1 MSRVSRTRGAFPET
15 RWTRVLAVRDGVEA
29 SLDSEHALS
38 ELCETYWLPIYAYAR
53 RLGESQHEAEDMTQ
67 EFFGMVL
74 NRELFQRARPERG
87 RLRSFLLGA
96 FNTFRAERA
105 RDAKRIKRGGQNRF
119 VPLDEALGEELL
131 GEAPSAVVEPQV
143 EFDRLWAQ
151 TILHRTLRALQNE
164 YHQRAQLALHDHLR
178 PFLGLDAPAQHIAV
192 AAAELRMTPGAFR
205 VAIFRMRKR
214 FRTLLEE
221 RVADTLTQDMNVQEE
236 IRHLATYLTHS
247 WPGENTPKGDHAG
260 A

>member
-1 MSRVSRTRGAFPET
+1 MSRGNRTRGVFPET
-15 RWTRVLAVRDGVEA
+15 RWTRVLAVRDGVDA
-29 SLDSEHALS
+29 SLDSARALS

-53 RLGESQHEAEDMTQ
+53 RFGESPHEAEDMTQ

-74 NRELFQRARPERG
+74 NRELFLRARPELG

-96 FNTFRAERA
+96 FNMFRTERA
-105 RDAKRIKRGGQNRF
+105 RDARRIKRGGQQRF

-131 GEAPSAVVEPQV
+131 RDAPAAVVEPQV

-164 YHQRAQLALHDHLR
+164 YHQRDQLALYDQLR
-178 PFLGLDAPAQHIAV
+178 PFLGLDAQPQHIALV
-192 AAAELRMTPGAFR
+192 AAELRMTPGAFR

-221 RVADTLTQDMNVQEE
+221 RVADTLTHDMNVQEE
-236 IRHLATYLTHS
+236 IRHLAAYLANS
-247 WPGENTPKGDHAG
+247 WPGEEAPAAERKHA
-260 A
+260 

>member
-1 MSRVSRTRGAFPET
+1 MSRRSKTEGAFPET
-15 RWTRVLAVRDGVEA
+15 RWTRVLAVRDGLEA
-29 SLDSEHALS
+29 SADSERALS

-53 RLGESQHEAEDMTQ
+53 RFGESQHEAEDMTQ

-74 NRELFQRARPERG
+74 NRDLFLRARPERG

-96 FNTFRAERA
+96 FNVFRAERT
-105 RDAKRIKRGGQNRF
+105 RDARRIKRGGQQRF

-131 GEAPSAVVEPQV
+131 RDAPAAVVEPQV

-151 TILHRTLRALQNE
+151 TVLHRTLRSLQEE
-164 YHQRAQLALHDHLR
+164 YHQRNQLALHDQLR
-178 PFLGLDAPAQHIAV
+178 PFLGLDAPPQHIAAV
-192 AAAELRMTPGAFR
+192 AAVLRMTPGAFR

-221 RVADTLTQDMNVQEE
+221 GVADTLTRDMNVQEE
-236 IRHLATYLTHS
+236 IRHLAGYLANSLPAADHS
-247 WPGENTPKGDHAG
+247 APPHREA
-260 A
+260 